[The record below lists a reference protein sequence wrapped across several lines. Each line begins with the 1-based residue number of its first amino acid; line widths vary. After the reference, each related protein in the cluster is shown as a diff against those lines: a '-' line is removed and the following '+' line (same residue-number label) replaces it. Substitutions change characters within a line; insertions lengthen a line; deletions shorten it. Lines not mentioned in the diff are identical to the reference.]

1 MWWNKSN
8 DASLAVAFV
17 AAYAIKLH
25 VVYSTF
31 GLSENLEQL
40 VYPFSFLLKKKAS
53 VPCDSG
59 LVKVWRQSLCW
70 NEKNRPHNLP
80 PAAPIRKKKNKE
92 NEKETTDWG
101 NFFFIFSVVFL
112 VWANTSYPRYDV
124 YIVI

>member
-17 AAYAIKLH
+17 AAYAIRLY
-25 VVYSTF
+25 VVYSAF

-40 VYPFSFLLKKKAS
+40 VYPFSFLLKKKQVSLATVNSWKCDAS
-53 VPCDSG
+53 RCVEMKRIVRTIFHQ
-59 LVKVWRQSLCW
+59 L
-70 NEKNRPHNLP
+70 LP
-80 PAAPIRKKKNKE
+80 LEKKKQRKWKRNHRLGK
-92 NEKETTDWG
+92 
-101 NFFFIFSVVFL
+101 FFFIFSVVFL

>member
-17 AAYAIKLH
+17 AAYAIRLH
-25 VVYSTF
+25 VVYSAF

-40 VYPFSFLLKKKAS
+40 VYPFSFLLKKKQVSLATVNSWKCDAS
-53 VPCDSG
+53 RCVEMKRIVRTIFHH
-59 LVKVWRQSLCW
+59 L
-70 NEKNRPHNLP
+70 LP
-80 PAAPIRKKKNKE
+80 LEKKNKE

-112 VWANTSYPRYDV
+112 VWANTSYPSYDV

>member
-17 AAYAIKLH
+17 AAYAIRLY
-25 VVYSTF
+25 VVYSAF

-53 VPCDSG
+53 VPCDSE

-80 PAAPIRKKKNKE
+80 PAAPIRKKKKQRKWKRNHRLGK
-92 NEKETTDWG
+92 
-101 NFFFIFSVVFL
+101 FFFYLFCRIPSL
-112 VWANTSYPRYDV
+112 SKY
-124 YIVI
+124 

>member
-17 AAYAIKLH
+17 AAYVIRLH
-25 VVYSTF
+25 VVYSAF

-53 VPCDSG
+53 VPCDSE

-80 PAAPIRKKKNKE
+80 PAAPIRKKKTKKMKKKPQTGE
-92 NEKETTDWG
+92 I
-101 NFFFIFSVVFL
+101 FFIFSVVFL

>member
-17 AAYAIKLH
+17 AAYAIRLY
-25 VVYSTF
+25 VVYSAF

-53 VPCDSG
+53 VPCDSE

-80 PAAPIRKKKNKE
+80 PAAPIRKKKKTKKMKKKPQTGE
-92 NEKETTDWG
+92 I
-101 NFFFIFSVVFL
+101 FFLSFL
-112 VWANTSYPRYDV
+112 SYS
-124 YIVI
+124 